1 VTIIPILI
9 SLIFLVFF
17 AYRGWS
23 VIYIAPIAAMIA
35 TLGSSIAPLPGY
47 TEIFMSKGVVF
58 IAKYLPIFVL
68 SAIFGEVLT
77 RTGMIRSL
85 AAAIVG
91 FAGTKRVMLSVLLA
105 GMILTYGGVNVAPAA
120 FTLYPLAR
128 ALYLKADIPKKLL
141 PANMLLAL
149 TGATFDAYPG
159 SPQPGNLIPSA
170 YFGTDTYAAPWL
182 GLIAGT
188 AVYVI
193 GMTWLEWRRKK
204 AQLTGKGY
212 GLFHNNEDGVDPNTP
227 VPPWQ
232 LALMPLLA
240 VVLLNFVLTRL
251 VGWNAHLLDAVTA
264 LKIPLA
270 AASINAAQANWA
282 IIIALVV
289 GIVLTLLV
297 GRKHLAKGELRIA
310 FNVGSVGCLVGIVS
324 VACEVGYGNLIGVLP
339 GFQMVAHDLLNVRL
353 GQTPLGNIFFTTNV
367 LAGLAGSSS
376 AGLIVSLDLMSKTWL
391 AWAHS
396 IGMSPGLLHRV
407 AAMSAGGFDTL
418 PHNGTVIMI
427 LLVCGLT
434 HKQSYPDMFAIT
446 LSRVAGGLLAAVLGI
461 TGFHFGLL

>member
-1 VTIIPILI
+1 LI
-9 SLIFLVFF
+9 YF

-35 TLGSSIAPLPGY
+35 TLGSSISPLPAY

-77 RTGMIRSL
+77 RTGMIQSI
-85 AAAIVG
+85 AAAIVR
-91 FAGTKRVMLSVLLA
+91 FAGTRRVMLSVLLA

-159 SPQPGNLIPSA
+159 SPQPGNLIPSS

-193 GMTWLEWRRKK
+193 GMAWLERRRKK
-204 AQLTGKGY
+204 ASLAGEGY
-212 GLFHNNEDGVDPNTP
+212 GQLHTNEDAVDVSTP
-227 VPPWQ
+227 ALPWM
-232 LALMPLLA
+232 LSIIPLLA
-240 VVLLNFVLTRL
+240 VVVLNFVFTRL
-251 VGWNAHLLDAVTA
+251 VNWDARLLDAVVA

-270 AASINAAQANWA
+270 ASSVRAATANWA
-282 IIIALVV
+282 IIVALAIGIA
-289 GIVLTLLV
+289 LTLLI
-297 GRKHLAKGELRIA
+297 GRKRLGKGQLQAA
-310 FNVGSVGCLVGIVS
+310 FNLGAIGCLVGIVS

-376 AGLIVSLDLMSKTWL
+376 AGLIVSLDLMSKSWL
-391 AWAHS
+391 AWANM
-396 IGMSPGLLHRV
+396 IGMSPELLHRV

-446 LSRVAGGLLAAVLGI
+446 LSRVAGGFIAAVLGI
-461 TGFHFGLL
+461 AGFHLGLF